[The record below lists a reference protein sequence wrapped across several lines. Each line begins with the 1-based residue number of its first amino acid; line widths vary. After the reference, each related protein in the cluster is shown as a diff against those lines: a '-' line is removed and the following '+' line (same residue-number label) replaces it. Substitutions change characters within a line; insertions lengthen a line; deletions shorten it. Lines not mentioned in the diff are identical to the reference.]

1 MVLGGNPIIHMLS
14 SKFYCS
20 CCSTTDQSI
29 QKKFSSYMIGDDFS
43 EEKNG
48 RIVEMRGMKAGKIV
62 RKHHSKALFAFLGCV
77 RVSKLLP

>member
-29 QKKFSSYMIGDDFS
+29 QEKFSSYMIGDGFS

-48 RIVEMRGMKAGKIV
+48 RVDEIRTMKAGEIV
-62 RKHHSKALFAFLGCV
+62 RKQHGQALFAFWGCV
-77 RVSKLLP
+77 RVSQLLP